1 MVRHRHA
8 RPWPGAGGAPRAAD
22 LDSPRWYDH
31 FEARRDRRG
40 TIRAAGVAVA
50 RVGRFATPA
59 APRAGHRAVAARSSR
74 GGGVAFVDV
83 IPASR
88 VAGLT
93 SQRM

>member
-1 MVRHRHA
+1 MA
-8 RPWPGAGGAPRAAD
+8 RRGRGAAAAD
-22 LDSPRWYDH
+22 LDSLRWYDH
-31 FEARRDRRG
+31 FETRRDRRG

-59 APRAGHRAVAARSSR
+59 APCAGHRAAAARNSR